1 MSIALTVRKEY
12 VIGVI
17 YNPVLDELFE
27 ATHLTKSKLNGEP
40 IRVSQVSR
48 LESACVGTECGSD
61 RSKEKV
67 DFVLDNLSAVL
78 QNNAQCIRMFGSC
91 ALNMA
96 NIACGRLDVLYE
108 RGPHA
113 WDMAAGVLLVRQ
125 AGGVV
130 LSGGLRSKADFQ
142 LQGRSVLAY
151 TPTLTEALG
160 LAFEESA

>member
-1 MSIALTVRKEY
+1 
-12 VIGVI
+12 
-17 YNPVLDELFE
+17 
-27 ATHLTKSKLNGEP
+27 
-40 IRVSQVSR
+40 
-48 LESACVGTECGSD
+48 
-61 RSKEKV
+61 
-67 DFVLDNLSAVL
+67 
-78 QNNAQCIRMFGSC
+78 
-91 ALNMA
+91 MA